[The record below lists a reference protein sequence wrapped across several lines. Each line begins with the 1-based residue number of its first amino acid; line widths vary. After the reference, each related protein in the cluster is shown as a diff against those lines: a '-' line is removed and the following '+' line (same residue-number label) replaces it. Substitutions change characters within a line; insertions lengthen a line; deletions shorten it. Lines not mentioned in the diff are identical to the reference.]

1 MTAAPFSAIF
11 FQDRFVPAAD
21 PSAARVSVTDRGYLL
36 GEGVFATLRGYHGTC
51 FRSERHLALLE
62 RGAHAFGMS
71 LPMSLERIADVADE
85 AAVFTGASDAYV
97 RVTVARGGDDGRAV
111 LSVLARGFDVP
122 TADEY
127 ERGIPVAIV
136 SARRIP
142 PACMD
147 PAIKSTSYAPS
158 VLARREAGL
167 RGARDGIQLA
177 IDGSLACGTM
187 ANVFVVK
194 HGVLYTPPLASGC
207 RPGITREAV
216 LELAAREQIEVRV
229 QGIDPAALAEVDE
242 VFLTST
248 RVECLP
254 IASVDGHVIG
264 RSHYP
269 LTTALRSALR
279 GLILEETTARRSREE

>member
-1 MTAAPFSAIF
+1 MTAAPFSAVF
-11 FQDRFVPAAD
+11 FEDRFVAASD

-36 GEGVFATLRGYHGTC
+36 GEGVFATLRGYDGTC
-51 FRSERHLALLE
+51 FRSQRHLALLE
-62 RGAHAFGMS
+62 RGAQAFGMS
-71 LPMSLERIADVADE
+71 LPMSIERIADVADE
-85 AAVFTGASDAYV
+85 AAAFTGASDAYV
-97 RVTVARGGDDGRAV
+97 RVTVARGGDDGRPV

-122 TADEY
+122 SDDDY
-127 ERGIPVAIV
+127 ESGIPVTVV

-177 IDGSLACGTM
+177 VDGSLACGTM
-187 ANVFVVK
+187 ANVFLV
-194 HGVLYTPPLASGC
+194 HSGVLYTPPLESGC

-216 LELAAREQIEVRV
+216 FEVAARERIEVRE
-229 QGIDPAALAEVDE
+229 QRIDPAALAEVEE
-242 VFLTST
+242 VFFTST

-254 IASVDGHVIG
+254 IASVDGRVVG
-264 RSHYP
+264 RSRYP

-279 GLILEETTARRSREE
+279 RLILEEITARRSLDG